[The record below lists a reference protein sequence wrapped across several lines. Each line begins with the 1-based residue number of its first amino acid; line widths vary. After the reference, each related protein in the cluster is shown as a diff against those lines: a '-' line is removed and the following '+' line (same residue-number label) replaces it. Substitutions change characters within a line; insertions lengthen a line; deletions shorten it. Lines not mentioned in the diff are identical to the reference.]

1 MRSSR
6 TLTGTLLALGA
17 VLLWAVNGTVSRV
30 VLDSGLSPLRLAEI
44 RITGSAVILLI
55 AVALLRRTEL
65 RLTRRDVVAFA
76 VFGVVGMICVQW
88 MYFEAIDRIPISLAL
103 IIEYLAPLMVA
114 VWVRVVWKRHLPWL
128 VWAALPVAVV
138 GLALALGLTGGDL
151 GGLSGAGVLWSLG
164 AGCSYA
170 YYALHA
176 EVLTRTRSPAVV
188 LALGLGFGS
197 LVLAVVVPWWS
208 FPFDALGGTGA
219 IGALD
224 VPVWLAVAWVVV
236 LGTVIPFT
244 LLVTGVRMIGA
255 DGAIVTAMLEPVLA
269 GAVAWVLIGQ
279 VLTPAQILGGS
290 IVLLAVTVAQVA
302 RARAATG

>member
-6 TLTGTLLALGA
+6 TLAGTLLALGA
-17 VLLWAVNGTVSRV
+17 VLLWAVNGTVSRA

-44 RITGSAVILLI
+44 RITGSAVILLV
-55 AVALLRRTEL
+55 AVALVRRAEL
-65 RLTRRDVVAFA
+65 RLGRRDVLAFA
-76 VFGVVGMICVQW
+76 AFGVIGMICVQW

-114 VWVRVVWKRHLPWL
+114 IWVRVVWKRHLPWL
-128 VWAALPVAVV
+128 AWAAIPVALA
-138 GLALALGLTGGDL
+138 GLGLALGLTGGDL
-151 GGLSGAGVLWSLG
+151 GGLSGVGVLWSLG

-176 EVLTRTRSPAVV
+176 EVLTRTRTPAAV
-188 LALGLGFGS
+188 LALGLAFGS
-197 LVLAVVVPWWS
+197 VALAVVAPWWS
-208 FPFDALGGTGA
+208 FPYDALNGTGP
-219 IGALD
+219 IGSLD

-255 DGAIVTAMLEPVLA
+255 DGAIVTAMTEPIFA
-269 GAVAWVLIGQ
+269 GAVAWVVLGQ
-279 VLTPAQILGGS
+279 VLTPTQIAGGA
-290 IVLLAVTVAQVA
+290 IVLAAVTVAQVA